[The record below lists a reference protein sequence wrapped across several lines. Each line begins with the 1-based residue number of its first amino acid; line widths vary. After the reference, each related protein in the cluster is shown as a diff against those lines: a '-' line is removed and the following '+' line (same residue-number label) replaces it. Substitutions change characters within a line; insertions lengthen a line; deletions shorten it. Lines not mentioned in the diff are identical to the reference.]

1 MRLPGGGRTLEGK
14 QLLRGNEYI
23 RGYQH
28 LKDQPASKGKNAL
41 AGRINL
47 RPRIAGLIL
56 SAKQLKDA
64 TSCRTQSS
72 RPPSV
77 REAHHWVG
85 ENACSFTGSPCGTGI
100 VGGYRSTAFS
110 PGSHEEGWEG
120 LRESKPSG
128 TVWHLLVYEVC
139 TQGCSVSELKV

>member
-28 LKDQPASKGKNAL
+28 LRDQPASKGKNAL

-64 TSCRTQSS
+64 HPIIS
-72 RPPSV
+72 
-77 REAHHWVG
+77 A
-85 ENACSFTGSPCGTGI
+85 SFCA
-100 VGGYRSTAFS
+100 RST
-110 PGSHEEGWEG
+110 PLGWRKCMLLYRLPLWNRNSG
-120 LRESKPSG
+120 WIPVDRFLTGKP
-128 TVWHLLVYEVC
+128 
-139 TQGCSVSELKV
+139 